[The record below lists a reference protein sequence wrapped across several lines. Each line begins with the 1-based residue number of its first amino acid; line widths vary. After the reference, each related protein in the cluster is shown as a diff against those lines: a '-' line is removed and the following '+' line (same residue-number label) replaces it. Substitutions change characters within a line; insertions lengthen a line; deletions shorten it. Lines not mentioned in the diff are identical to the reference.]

1 MKMRWLFAFLA
12 AGALMSCQ
20 RSNPEF
26 QKDASDPEYY
36 HRSMKKLTDVIVH
49 DIFSPPVAARIY
61 AYSNIAGYEAMA
73 PGTPEFESLA
83 GRVRDLK
90 PVPKPDAGE
99 EYCFPLA
106 GVQAFLTVGKAL
118 IFSEEKIDSFH
129 RSIMAEYK
137 AIGIPGDI
145 FERSVAYGNEVAAH
159 VLAWA
164 GEDNYKQTRTFPKY
178 TISTDPATWQP
189 TPPSYMDGVEPHWRE
204 IRSFTLQ
211 SADQFAPPPPTPYD
225 MTPGS
230 RFYNEV
236 MEVYK
241 ALDAADRAEREA
253 IANFWDCNPYKTNQI
268 GHVMFATK
276 KISPGGH
283 WMNIAGVAARQAKR
297 DFAQSVQAYTFTAV
311 ALHEAF
317 ISCWDEKY
325 RSKLV
330 RPETV
335 INRSIDEDWLP
346 LLQTPPF
353 PEYTSGHSVASTAAS
368 IVLTA
373 LFGDNFAF
381 VDDTEIEFGLPARS
395 FRSFAHAA
403 DEASISRLY
412 GGIHYRPA
420 IENGVAQGRNIGQWV
435 LQKLMPDARMGN

>member
-1 MKMRWLFAFLA
+1 MRGLTLFLLVSI
-12 AGALMSCQ
+12 ALGC
-20 RSNPEF
+20 RPINYDF
-26 QKDASDPEYY
+26 QQETSDPERY
-36 HRSMKKLTDVIVH
+36 HRAMKRLTDVIVH

-61 AYSNIAGYEAMA
+61 SYANIAGYEAFA
-73 PGTPEFESLA
+73 AGHPEYESLA
-83 GRVRDLK
+83 GRLRDLQL
-90 PVPKPDAGE
+90 VPKPEPGK

-106 GVQAFLTVGKAL
+106 AVEAFLTAGREL

-129 RSIMAEYK
+129 QVMLMEYK
-137 AIGIPGDI
+137 ATGMPGDVM
-145 FERSVAYGNEVAAH
+145 ERSLAYGRQVAQHILDWSAK
-159 VLAWA
+159 
-164 GEDNYKQTRTFPKY
+164 DNYKQTRTFPKY
-178 TISTDPATWQP
+178 TISSNPATWQP
-189 TPPSYMDGVEPHWRE
+189 TPPAYMDAVEPHWNK
-204 IRSFTLQ
+204 IRPMTLV

-241 ALDAADRAEREA
+241 ALDAPNRAEREA
-253 IANFWDCNPYKTNQI
+253 IANFWDCNPYETNQI

-283 WMNIAGVAARQAKR
+283 WMNIAGLAARQSKL
-297 DFAQSVQAYTFTAV
+297 DFGQTVQAYTLTAIT
-311 ALHEAF
+311 LFEAF

-325 RSKLV
+325 RSVLV

-335 INRSIDEDWLP
+335 INRSVDEDWLP

-353 PEYTSGHSVASTAAS
+353 PEYTSGHSVASSAAS
-368 IVLTA
+368 VMLTA

-381 VDDTEIEFGLPARS
+381 VDDTELEFGLSPRS
-395 FRSFAHAA
+395 FRSFFHAA
-403 DEASISRLY
+403 QEASISRLY

-420 IENGVAQGRNIGQWV
+420 IENGVVQGRQVGEWV
-435 LQKLMPDARMGN
+435 LQKLLPGKTPGVN